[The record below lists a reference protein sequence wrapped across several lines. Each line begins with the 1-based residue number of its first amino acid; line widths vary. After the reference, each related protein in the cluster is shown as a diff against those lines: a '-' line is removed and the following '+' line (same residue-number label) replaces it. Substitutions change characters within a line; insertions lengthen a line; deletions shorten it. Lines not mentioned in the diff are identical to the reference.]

1 MNPAFVGN
9 SWPGAAWGQAHGGGH
24 ARTMSGFA
32 ADALPSPM
40 SAFQTPASRRP
51 QAPCWRLAALAPAL
65 LLALAA
71 PAGATPEKSAKYYD
85 DALAR
90 YEKDDWPGAQVQ
102 LQNALKENP
111 KNLAAHL
118 LLGKLL
124 QRAGE
129 LKAAEA
135 AYETALK
142 QGVSKVEVAPLLGQV
157 YLQLGNTRQ
166 LLETIT
172 PGGLPPN
179 VQAEVLTLRGS
190 ALALS
195 GSPSTATQAFA
206 DARAADPKS
215 ALPNIAEAPLL
226 LRAGEPAK
234 ARAMALKG
242 TEMAPNYYGA
252 WFQYG
257 TILFNLGEVQAALDA
272 FDKAISL
279 SPKHVDSRVSRAS
292 TLLVLKREAEAE
304 AELKTLKDA
313 KVKEPRASYLRA
325 MMATQRNQPQ
335 VARPEYQEAA
345 NLIDALSP
353 NVRANSEP
361 LLMAGALSHRALG
374 NREKTREY
382 LETLL
387 GRNSKHQA
395 AQMLLAGT
403 LMEANEFNRAVP
415 LIEGLLRANPNDP
428 QALYM
433 MGSVYMARKQYAQAS
448 ELLDKAARLAPNG
461 PALRDLSFSQFGLGL
476 EKQGVA
482 NLERA
487 YAQNPKDV
495 RAAIE
500 LAVYYARAGDGKRAI
515 KIAESL
521 VAQDPGNL
529 TMLNFLGNVKGRLG
543 DKKGLKEAY
552 EQALAKD
559 PKFRPVVMNMSWYDM
574 EEGRYD
580 QARNRLKAFLK
591 DNPKDPDVLFQLGR
605 LEESARRL
613 PEAAGY
619 WTEADRAQNK
629 DPRPGIALVNLYI
642 ADRQLDKALAA
653 AKTLMANYA
662 DVPQAQ
668 MALARAYLV
677 TGDTQL
683 ARQALNDAAAKAGF
697 DVDTLL
703 TVGRMQ
709 LQLGNLDGAAH
720 AANKALQS
728 VPGEPA
734 AMGLLV
740 EVAARKGNAAD
751 VDKAMAA
758 LQAKNPGHPVTLVT
772 AGHIAFSRGQPAKAL
787 GFYKT
792 IWEHEP
798 STSLAM
804 NMAQAYAANKEPD
817 KGVALL
823 EGWARKQPRDANA
836 QRALADMQLFAG
848 KPEAA
853 RQTYDT
859 LVKANPN
866 DAALVLAYARVL
878 TTLKDPS
885 AMTMAERAY
894 KLAPG
899 NTLIAD
905 GYGWAL
911 VEAGNL
917 DAGVRVL
924 REARLREPG
933 NALIRWHLASGLARA
948 GKKQEAR
955 DELQAALAA
964 TPPLPAS
971 AELNKLKVELGL

>member
-1 MNPAFVGN
+1 MSPTSPRTAGPA
-9 SWPGAAWGQAHGGGH
+9 ATGQ
-24 ARTMSGFA
+24 
-32 ADALPSPM
+32 
-40 SAFQTPASRRP
+40 
-51 QAPCWRLAALAPAL
+51 RLACLATAL
-65 LLALAA
+65 LLAFAG
-71 PAGATPEKSAKYYD
+71 PALATPEKSAKYYE

-90 YEKDDWPGAQVQ
+90 YEKEDWSGAQVQ

-118 LLGKLL
+118 LLGKIL

-142 QGVSKVEVAPLLGQV
+142 QGVSKVEVAPLLGQI

-166 LLETIT
+166 LLENIT
-172 PGGLPPN
+172 AGGLPPH

-190 ALALS
+190 AQALS
-195 GSPSTATQAFA
+195 GSVSAATQSFA
-206 DARAADPKS
+206 EARTADPKS
-215 ALPNIAEAPLL
+215 ALPFIAEAPVL

-234 ARAMALKG
+234 ARASALKA
-242 TEMAPNYYGA
+242 TEMAPNNYNA

-257 TILFNLGEVQAALDA
+257 TILFNLGEVPAALAA
-272 FDKAISL
+272 FDKAIAING
-279 SPKHVDSRVSRAS
+279 KHVDSRVSRAS
-292 TLLVLKREAEAE
+292 TLLVLKRDAEAE
-304 AELKTLKDA
+304 TELKALKDG
-313 KVKEPRASYLRA
+313 KVKEPRASFLRA
-325 MMATQRNQPQ
+325 MQLSQKNQAQ
-335 VARPEYQEAA
+335 AARPEYQEAA
-345 NLIDALSP
+345 NLIDAMSP

-387 GRNSKHQA
+387 ARNSKHQA

-403 LMEANEFNRAVP
+403 LVEANELNRAVP
-415 LIEGLLRANPNDP
+415 LIEGLLRNNPNDA

-448 ELLDKAARLAPNG
+448 ELLDKAARLAPGG
-461 PALRDLSFSQFGLGL
+461 PALRDLSFSQFGLGQ
-476 EKQGVA
+476 EKQGLA

-487 YAQNPKDV
+487 YAQNPKDL
-495 RAAIE
+495 RTAIE
-500 LAVYYARAGDGKRAI
+500 LAVYYARAGDGKRAV
-515 KIAESL
+515 KIADGL

-529 TMLNFLGNVKGRLG
+529 TMLNFLGNIKGRLG

-552 EQALAKD
+552 DRALAKD

-580 QARNRLKAFLK
+580 QARARLKAFLK
-591 DNPKDPDVLFQLGR
+591 DNPKDPDVLFQLGS
-605 LEESARRL
+605 LEESARRMS
-613 PEAAGY
+613 EAVTY
-619 WTEADRAQNK
+619 WSEADRVQQK
-629 DPRPGIALVNLYI
+629 DPRPAIALVNLYL
-642 ADRQLDKALAA
+642 ADRQHDKALAA
-653 AKTLMANYA
+653 AKALMANYA

-668 MALARAYLV
+668 MALARAYLA
-677 TGDTQL
+677 TGDSQL
-683 ARQALNDAAAKAGF
+683 ARQALSDATAKAGF

-709 LQLGNLDGAAH
+709 LQVGNMDGAVH
-720 AANKALQS
+720 AANKVLQS

-734 AMGLLV
+734 AMGMLV
-740 EVAARKGNAAD
+740 EVAARKGSAAD

-758 LQAKNPGHPVTLVT
+758 LQAKNPNHPVTLVT

-792 IWEHEP
+792 IWDQEP
-798 STSLAM
+798 STSLAL
-804 NMAQAYAANKEPD
+804 NMARAHAANKEPD
-817 KGVALL
+817 KAIALL
-823 EGWARKQPRDANA
+823 EGWSRKQPRDALA

-848 KPEAA
+848 KTEAA
-853 RQTYDT
+853 RLTYDN

-866 DAALVLAYARVL
+866 DATLVLAYAQVL
-878 TTLKDPS
+878 ATLKDP
-885 AMTMAERAY
+885 AALATAERAY

-899 NTLIAD
+899 NAPIAD

-911 VEAGNL
+911 VQAGNL

-933 NALIRWHLASGLARA
+933 NAVVRWHLATALARA

-964 TPPLPAS
+964 TPPVPPS
-971 AELNKLKVELGL
+971 PELDKLKADLGL

>member
-1 MNPAFVGN
+1 MTSAQTRTPRFD
-9 SWPGAAWGQAHGGGH
+9 AAGQ
-24 ARTMSGFA
+24 
-32 ADALPSPM
+32 
-40 SAFQTPASRRP
+40 
-51 QAPCWRLAALAPAL
+51 RLAALSAAL
-65 LLALAA
+65 VLAF
-71 PAGATPEKSAKYYD
+71 AGPVAATPEKSAKYYE
-85 DALAR
+85 DASQR
-90 YEKDDWPGAQVQ
+90 YEKDDWAGAQVQ

-135 AYETALK
+135 AYEMALK
-142 QGVSKVEVAPLLGQV
+142 QGVSKVEVAPLLGQI

-172 PGGLPPN
+172 AGGLPPN

-190 ALALS
+190 AYALG
-195 GSPSTATQAFA
+195 GSVSAATQAFA
-206 DARAADPKS
+206 EARAADAKS
-215 ALPNIAEAPLL
+215 AQPYIAEAPVL
-226 LRAGEPAK
+226 LRSGEPAK
-234 ARAMALKG
+234 ARASALKG
-242 TEMAPNYYGA
+242 TELAPGSYSA

-257 TILFNLGEVQAALDA
+257 TILFNLGEVQPALAA
-272 FDKAISL
+272 FDKAIGIN
-279 SPKHVDSRVSRAS
+279 PKHVDSRVSRAS

-304 AELKTLKDA
+304 AELKTLKDG

-325 MMATQRNQPQ
+325 MIATQKNQPE

-395 AQMLLAGT
+395 AQMLLAST
-403 LMEANEFNRAVP
+403 LVEANELNRATP
-415 LIEGLLRANPNDP
+415 LIEGLLRANPNDA

-433 MGSVYMARKQYAQAS
+433 MGHVYMARRQYAQAS
-448 ELLDKAARLAPNG
+448 EVLDKAAKLAPTG
-461 PALRDLSFSQFGLGL
+461 PALRDLSFSQFGLGQ

-487 YAQNPKDV
+487 YAQNPKDT

-500 LAVYYARAGDGKRAI
+500 LAVFYARAGDSKRAVT
-515 KIAESL
+515 IAQAL
-521 VAQDPGNL
+521 VAQDPANL
-529 TMLNFLGNVKGRLG
+529 TMLNFLGNIKGRLG

-552 EQALAKD
+552 DQALAKD

-574 EEGRYD
+574 EEGRFD
-580 QARNRLKAFLK
+580 QARNRLKAYLK

-605 LEESARRL
+605 LEESVRRI
-613 PEAAGY
+613 PEAATY
-619 WTEADRAQNK
+619 WSEADRVQQK
-629 DPRPGIALVNLYI
+629 DPRPAIALVNLYLD
-642 ADRQLDKALAA
+642 DRQQDKALAI
-653 AKTLMANYA
+653 AKGLMANYA

-668 MALARAYLV
+668 MTLARAYLV
-677 TGDTQL
+677 SGDSQL
-683 ARQALNDAAAKAGF
+683 ARQALNEATAKAGF

-709 LQLGNLDGAAH
+709 MQMGNLDGATH

-728 VPGEPA
+728 VPGDPA
-734 AMGLLV
+734 AMALLV
-740 EVAARKGNAAD
+740 EVAARKGSAAE

-758 LQAKNPGHPVTLVT
+758 LQAKNPNHPVTLVT
-772 AGHIAFSRGQPAKAL
+772 AGHIAYSRGQPGKAL

-792 IWEHEP
+792 IWDREP

-804 NMAQAYAANKEPD
+804 TMAQAHAANKEPE
-817 KGVALL
+817 KGIALL
-823 EGWARKQPRDANA
+823 ESWARKQPRDVTV
-836 QRALADMQLFAG
+836 QRALADLQLFAG

-853 RQTYDT
+853 RQGYDA

-866 DAALVLAYARVL
+866 DPVLTLAYAKVL
-878 TTLKDPS
+878 TALKDP
-885 AMTMAERAY
+885 AALTMAERAY

-899 NTLIAD
+899 NTPIAD

-911 VEAGNL
+911 VQSGSLE
-917 DAGVRVL
+917 AGVRIL

-933 NALIRWHLASGLARA
+933 NAVVRWHLAAGLAKA

-955 DELQAALAA
+955 EELQAALAA
-964 TPPLPAS
+964 SPPPAPQP
-971 AELNKLKVELGL
+971 ELSQLKVELGL